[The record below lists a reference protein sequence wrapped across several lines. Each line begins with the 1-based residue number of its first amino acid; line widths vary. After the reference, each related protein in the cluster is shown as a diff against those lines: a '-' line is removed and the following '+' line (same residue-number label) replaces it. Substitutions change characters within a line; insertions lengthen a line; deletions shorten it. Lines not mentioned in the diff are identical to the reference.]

1 MMMVIKILT
10 KTWKG
15 DDDKA
20 WSALSWQAAG
30 PAGSCTSHT
39 HASLYNC
46 NFFNSFLVSS
56 NSILFSYYFR
66 ENKIPVA
73 LSHPQSLLYGAYVDG
88 SHDGGDDICWY
99 FWNVPSW
106 RNLKNK
112 TQYQLCK
119 RLTWQIVPLS
129 L

>member
-30 PAGSCTSHT
+30 SAGSCTSHT

-46 NFFNSFLVSS
+46 NFFNSFLVRVYSFHIIFAKTEFQWHCHIRS
-56 NSILFSYYFR
+56 PFFMVPI
-66 ENKIPVA
+66 
-73 LSHPQSLLYGAYVDG
+73 VDD
-88 SHDGGDDICWY
+88 SQDGGDDIYCWY
-99 FWNVPSW
+99 FWN
-106 RNLKNK
+106 
-112 TQYQLCK
+112 
-119 RLTWQIVPLS
+119 
-129 L
+129 